1 MVDQDKQISQVT
13 KTANMCTSKIK
24 VSNES
29 IAALTESVII
39 LHMVQQNI
47 NNDMSKINLISTK
60 PVHDLILKDRK
71 PTLSPDKKGAQVNI
85 EMEKPILDLSTA
97 INRTSNDPRAQARFL
112 DQVKHACLDFRSTP
126 IKF

>member
-13 KTANMCTSKIK
+13 KTANICTGKIK

-71 PTLSPDKKGAQVNI
+71 PTLSPGKKGEQVNI
-85 EMEKPILDLSTA
+85 EMEKPILDLSSA
-97 INRTSNDPRAQARFL
+97 INRTSNDPRA
-112 DQVKHACLDFRSTP
+112 
-126 IKF
+126 